1 MAYTLEFDI
10 RQEYDSRLDGITI
23 ETILSVGDRQAT
35 AQAKIDPGSAFCL
48 FQREIGE
55 RLGLMVEDGDP
66 VTIGTLAGTLKA
78 FGHTVTLSTL
88 GLEFESVV
96 YFAADYGL
104 PRNLLGRQGW
114 LPKVWLAVIDYDSTI
129 YLRKHDR

>member
-23 ETILSVGDRQAT
+23 ETILSVGNRQAT
-35 AQAKIDPGSAFCL
+35 AQAKIDSGSALCL

-55 RLGLMVEDGDP
+55 RLGLVIEAGER
-66 VTIGTLAGTLKA
+66 TRIGTLAGLLEA

-96 YFAADYGL
+96 YFAADYDL

-114 LPKVWLAVIDYDSTI
+114 LPKVWLAVIDYDATI